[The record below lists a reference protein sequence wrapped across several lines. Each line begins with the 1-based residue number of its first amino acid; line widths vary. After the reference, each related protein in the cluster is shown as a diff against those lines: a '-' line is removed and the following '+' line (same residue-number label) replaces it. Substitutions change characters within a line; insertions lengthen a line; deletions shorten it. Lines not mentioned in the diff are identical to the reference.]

1 MADQSVQTKTAYDG
15 VAKTLHWIVAL
26 LMLVMLTFGW
36 TLGDLPLDEKV
47 QTLVIHS
54 SLGLS
59 VFLLMGVRL
68 YWRYTH
74 TPPSLPDHMPGWQVT
89 ASKMSHRALYF
100 FTMLQPLLGLAQSA
114 YADFAVRPFGAFTV
128 TLGANENLH
137 EIFHELH
144 EINAMVLIGLVLLHL
159 GAALYH
165 HFVQKDTVLR
175 RMLPF
180 GQT

>member
-1 MADQSVQTKTAYDG
+1 MADQSVEMKSAYDG
-15 VAKTLHWIVAL
+15 VAKTLHWVVAL
-26 LMLVMLTFGW
+26 LMIVMLTFGW
-36 TLGDLPLDEKV
+36 TLEDLPLDEKV

-59 VFLLMGVRL
+59 VFLLMAVRL

-74 TPPSLPDHMPGWQVT
+74 TPPSLPDHMPSWQVT
-89 ASKMSHRALYF
+89 ASKASHRALYF
-100 FTMLQPLLGLAQSA
+100 FAMLQPLLGLAQSA
-114 YADFAVRPFGAFTV
+114 FADFAVRPFAMFTV
-128 TLGANENLH
+128 TLGADKNLH
-137 EIFHELH
+137 GIFHQLH
-144 EINAMVLIGLVLLHL
+144 AICALILIALVLLHL

-165 HFVQKDTVLR
+165 HFGQKDTVLR